1 MNKIEPREQGYF
13 DYLCGVYSIINACR
27 KANIIDENSEQ
38 SLFND
43 SIDFLNDN
51 VILLKAVKGAG
62 IDFED
67 MVSLLE
73 HIGEEYG
80 FKLDPETSKTF
91 KEEINIADFLKK
103 CADILEKSESTIIIC
118 LDKIPAY
125 YPDIIPNKDPI
136 DHWTVLSSVSKS
148 GISLFD
154 SYGYS
159 FIKKADLESGIC
171 KIGQTYTI
179 LITKK

>member
-43 SIDFLNDN
+43 SIKFLYEKE
-51 VILLKAVKGAG
+51 ILLKAVKGAG
-62 IDFED
+62 IYFKD
-67 MVSLLE
+67 MKPLLR
-73 HIGEEYG
+73 HIGKKYA

-103 CADILEKSESTIIIC
+103 CADILEKNESVIIIC

-171 KIGQTYTI
+171 QIKQTYTI

>member
-1 MNKIEPREQGYF
+1 MNKIEPRKQGYF

-51 VILLKAVKGAG
+51 VILLEAVKGDG
-62 IDFED
+62 IYFKD
-67 MVSLLE
+67 MKPLLR
-73 HIGEEYG
+73 HIGEKYG
-80 FKLDPETSKTF
+80 FEHSKPF
-91 KEEINIADFLKK
+91 KKEINIADFLKE
-103 CADILEKSESTIIIC
+103 CADILKKGKSAIIIF
-118 LDKIPAY
+118 LNKIPAY
-125 YPDIIPNKDPI
+125 YPDIIPNKDSI
-136 DHWTVLSSVSKS
+136 DHWTVLSSVSKI

-154 SYGYS
+154 SYGYNS
-159 FIKKADLESGIC
+159 IRRADLESGIC
-171 KIGQTYTI
+171 QIKQTYTI

>member
-38 SLFND
+38 DLFND

-80 FKLDPETSKTF
+80 FKHSILF
-91 KEEINIADFLKK
+91 NEEIDIADFLKE

>member
-1 MNKIEPREQGYF
+1 MNKIEPRKQGYF

-51 VILLKAVKGAG
+51 VILLKAVNGDG

-80 FKLDPETSKTF
+80 FKHSILF
-91 KEEINIADFLKK
+91 NEEIDISDFLKE
-103 CADILEKSESTIIIC
+103 CADILEKGKSAMIINPC
-118 LDKIPAY
+118 ELPLY
-125 YPDIIPNKDPI
+125 YPDMIPNKVSI
-136 DHWTVLSSVSKS
+136 DHWTVLSSVSKR

-154 SYGYS
+154 SYGYN
-159 FIKKADLESGIC
+159 FIHKADLESGIC
-171 KIGQTYTI
+171 QIEQTCTI